1 MDIKS
6 LLSEMIQRGGSDLYI
21 TRNSPPLIRAEG
33 VSHPVGNTN
42 FNNADTLALANAL
55 MSDAEKDQFAETKE
69 MNMAIELNGIGRFRV
84 NVHRQRDS
92 VGIVIRHIKT
102 EIPSLEQLRLP
113 ADLKEIVM
121 RKRGLVLVTGATGS
135 GKSTSL
141 AAMLDYRNDNS
152 CGHVVTVEDPIEFIH
167 PNKKCIFTQREV
179 GIDTL
184 SFNHALKNALRQAP
198 DVILIGEIRD
208 RETMEAAITFADT
221 GHLCLGTLHS
231 SNAYQTLHRVLN
243 FFPGERHTDIC
254 LQLSM
259 NLRAIIAQRLIPSID
274 GKRVAAVE
282 IMRDTAYVKEL
293 IRNGDVDNIREG
305 MLRGATGG
313 CKTFDQSLLE
323 LYATGLISKE
333 EAMANADY
341 PNDLRLQLQ
350 QVTPAAANEP
360 METIDEPVSI
370 SVRNEGISSAT
381 SKLSLAP
388 SWPDDEKTYS
398 ERAG

>member
-1 MDIKS
+1 MEIKA

-33 VSHPVGNTN
+33 VNHPVGSVS
-42 FNNADTLALANAL
+42 FNQDDTQAMAEAL
-55 MSDAEKDQFAETKE
+55 MSEPERAHFAEVKE
-69 MNMAIELNGIGRFRV
+69 MNMAIEFNGIGRFRV

-92 VGIVIRHIKT
+92 VGIVVRHIKT
-102 EIPSLEQLRLP
+102 EIPTLEQLRLP
-113 ADLKEIVM
+113 ADLKEIIM

-141 AAMLDYRNDNS
+141 AAMLDYRNDHS
-152 CGHVVTVEDPIEFIH
+152 SGHVVTVEDPIEFIH

-179 GIDTL
+179 GMDTL

-231 SNAYQTLHRVLN
+231 SNTYQTLHRVLN
-243 FFPGERHTDIC
+243 FFPGERHADIS

-259 NLRAIIAQRLIPSID
+259 NLRAIVAQRLIPSLD
-274 GKRVAAVE
+274 GKRVAAIE

-305 MLRGATGG
+305 MLRGASGG

-333 EAMANADY
+333 EAMSNADY
-341 PNDLRLQLQ
+341 PTDQRLQLQ

-360 METIDEPVSI
+360 LAGHEFAGAFAATNV
-370 SVRNEGISSAT
+370 GTSSST
-381 SKLSLAP
+381 SKLALAP
-388 SWPDDEKTYS
+388 SWTEDEPAYS
-398 ERAG
+398 EMVG

>member
-1 MDIKS
+1 MDIRS

-33 VSHPVGNTN
+33 VNHPVGDKDLE
-42 FNNADTLALANAL
+42 APDTLALAEAL
-55 MSDAEKDQFAETKE
+55 MNDAEKAKFQELME
-69 MNMAIELNGIGRFRV
+69 MNLAIEFEDIGRFRV
-84 NVHRQRDS
+84 NIHRQRDS
-92 VGIVIRHIKT
+92 VGLVIRHIKT
-102 EIPSLEQLRLP
+102 VIPSLAELRLP
-113 ADLKEIVM
+113 DDLKEIIM
-121 RKRGLVLVTGATGS
+121 RKRGLVLITGATGS

-141 AAMLDYRNDNS
+141 AAMLDHRNDHAA
-152 CGHVVTVEDPIEFIH
+152 GHVVTVEDPIEFIH

-179 GIDTL
+179 GMDTL

-259 NLRAIIAQRLIPSID
+259 NLRAIISQRLIPSMD

-293 IRNGDVDNIREG
+293 IRNGEVDNIREG
-305 MLRGATGG
+305 MLRGVTGG
-313 CKTFDQSLLE
+313 CKTFDQSLLN
-323 LYATGLISKE
+323 LYAGGLISKE

-341 PNDLRLQLQ
+341 PNDLRLQVQ
-350 QVTPAAANEP
+350 MVTPEVKAGSPPAAI
-360 METIDEPVSI
+360 TS
-370 SVRNEGISSAT
+370 SVHTLSA
-381 SKLSLAP
+381 LELAP
-388 SWPDDEKTYS
+388 AWTEEEEVFSKI
-398 ERAG
+398 A